1 MNIKLIYIVLSMIPI
16 CTMAADRESQAPL
29 SQLEIVKA
37 SLLDAAL
44 GGEVSVVS
52 NAYLNNKGELIES
65 TYFSSNTKV
74 KGIRIANYF
83 NNDNQP
89 KNIQININD
98 LGNNCEDIPL
108 NKYKKNLSVRISNK
122 SNNTSAGNLIKL
134 FEADLYKYLDENIE
148 NIELQ
153 NTFINV
159 DRNNY
164 TSNVNSY
171 YQYLAPRDSDK
182 KNDYLFIINIENIK
196 KSENIP
202 LKTIQGGYKTAKN
215 ITKYAAKELG
225 LASIP
230 SDAISSR
237 AIYSISANV
246 ILENSASSGVKER
259 LYEKKI
265 AFLYDPDKKEIRIE
279 SNIFDEIKN
288 KVTELVGLNRQ
299 KTVISDHISQN
310 LLQEPLDLL
319 ECSSNEYQ
327 ASREG
332 SFYTISV
339 NSNAGINVG
348 DRFLLN
354 TQRLNTLG
362 ASIDSESL
370 NELAIA
376 EIISTDSNSA
386 TLEIVEGAIS
396 RNNVLAIPF

>member
-1 MNIKLIYIVLSMIPI
+1 MKNILIYIVLSMIPI
-16 CTMAADRESQAPL
+16 CSMAADREPQAPL

-74 KGIRIANYF
+74 RGIRIANYF
-83 NNDNQP
+83 NDNRP
-89 KNIQININD
+89 KNLQIDINN
-98 LGNNCEDIPL
+98 LENNCLDIPL
-108 NKYKKNLSVRISNK
+108 NKYKKNLSLRISDK
-122 SNNTSAGNLIKL
+122 TSNTSAGNLINL

-159 DRNNY
+159 DRYNY

-171 YQYLAPRDSDK
+171 YQYLAPRNSDK
-182 KNDYLFIINIENIK
+182 TSEYIFIINIEDID

-202 LKTIQGGYKTAKN
+202 LKTIQSSYKTAKT
-215 ITKYAAKELG
+215 ITRYAANELS
-225 LASIP
+225 LVSNL
-230 SDAISSR
+230 SRYTKSR
-237 AIYSISANV
+237 AIYSISAN
-246 ILENSASSGVKER
+246 ITLENSASSTVKER

-265 AFLYDPDKKEIRIE
+265 SFLYDPEKREIRVE
-279 SNIFDEIKN
+279 RNILNQIGN
-288 KVTELVGLNRQ
+288 QITNLVGLNTQ
-299 KTVISDHISQN
+299 KTVISDYISQS

-332 SFYTISV
+332 NFYTISI
-339 NSNAGINVG
+339 NSNAGIKIG

-354 TQRLNTLG
+354 TQRLNTQG

-376 EIISTDSNSA
+376 EITSTDSNSA
-386 TLEIVEGAIS
+386 RLEIVEGTIS
-396 RNNVLAIPF
+396 RNNVFAIPF

>member
-52 NAYLNNKGELIES
+52 NAYLNNRGELIES

-74 KGIRIANYF
+74 RGIRIANYF

-89 KNIQININD
+89 KNIQIDIND
-98 LGNNCEDIPL
+98 LENNCVDIPL
-108 NKYKKNLSVRISNK
+108 NKYKKNLSLRISDK
-122 SNNTSAGNLIKL
+122 TNNTSARNLIKL
-134 FEADLYKYLDENIE
+134 FEADLYNYLDENIE

-159 DRNNY
+159 DRYSY

-171 YQYLAPRDSDK
+171 YQYLAPRNSDK
-182 KNDYLFIINIENIK
+182 TSEYLFIINIEDINK
-196 KSENIP
+196 FENIP
-202 LKTIQGGYKTAKN
+202 LKTIQNSYKAAKN
-215 ITKYAAKELG
+215 ITRYAAKEFS

-230 SDAISSR
+230 SENTKSR

-246 ILENSASSGVKER
+246 TLENSASSSVKER
-259 LYEKKI
+259 LFEKKI
-265 AFLYDPDKKEIRIE
+265 GFLYDPEKKEIRVE
-279 SNIFDEIKN
+279 RNILNQIKN
-288 KVTELVGLNRQ
+288 QITNLVGLNSK
-299 KTVISDHISQN
+299 KTVISDYISLS

-339 NSNAGINVG
+339 NSNAGIKIG

-386 TLEIVEGAIS
+386 TLEIVEGTIS